1 MPDSVVPSPTPTENH
16 VLDGAPATMALPSDV
31 LREYAHLKL
40 ELGGIVRSLL
50 HAAEQRH
57 DDISVQ
63 DCRRLL
69 ARLAEDRFNLA
80 VVGQFSRGKS
90 SLMNALLGSEKLPT
104 GVLPL
109 TSVITTVSYGETER
123 ALLQREGWSLPQ
135 EITLDQL
142 PEYVT
147 QSQNPGNEKHVILAE
162 VQLPHELLRMGVHF
176 IDTPGIAS
184 AIAANTKTTR
194 RFLPEIDAAILVTS
208 FESPMAEPE
217 IRFLRELHEHVRSMF
232 IVVNKLDLAGDD
244 ERQAVLGSVAETAQ
258 QIFPDAKAR
267 IFAISAKLALR
278 GKKNHSPE
286 EITQSG
292 ILALEDALST
302 FLEKD
307 KAREFLLRAADR
319 ARRIARQQEQSVSI
333 SERARNPEDAA
344 VIERRVDE
352 LSTGISHDREMMT
365 FSMRRRL
372 PHLFCERCAA
382 IAPLWTG
389 VDEALL
395 GREIEGWLSRENGG
409 MPGNTFQDFLTSRL
423 QQVVENWQ
431 FLHRNHIER
440 IFQELTSGESRA
452 IEGLARRIDD
462 LAASVLGM
470 NTDASLARPL
480 DSHRLAF
487 PELDLSLAEVAVPWW
502 YELMPPG
509 RFRNYLVRRWC
520 GHTEFGAIYRQAVS
534 ESLGAGMT
542 EWIGAVDSDLE
553 RRTERAE
560 KHIADLLHQEPAS
573 ADLVEIRQL
582 IDRVHDFERAV
593 SSPGT
598 TISQG
603 EPRTFAHLTG
613 SENRPAARPC
623 SICLRIERTL
633 DEFMAHRQ
641 YELSISESEQRS
653 HALRLGFCPLHTWQ
667 YEAISSPQGVCA
679 SYAALLILYA
689 TRMRLLAQDCA
700 SVEAMSAGIR
710 LILPTSKS
718 CEACQLIAST
728 ENAASHEQARQLG
741 TKDDQPSL
749 CAFHLRAV
757 LAANPDLKTA
767 AALLLR
773 EASIFDRLAEDMRSH
788 VLKHEAQRRNLSTN
802 AERDAA
808 TAGLALLV
816 GTPNLVG
823 ARRIE

>member
-1 MPDSVVPSPTPTENH
+1 MPP
-16 VLDGAPATMALPSDV
+16 PSDV

-40 ELGGIVRSLL
+40 DLGGIVRSLL
-50 HAAEQRH
+50 RAAEQRH
-57 DDISVQ
+57 GDISVQ
-63 DCRRLL
+63 NCRRLL

-104 GVLPL
+104 GILPL
-109 TSVITTVSYGETER
+109 TSVITTVSYGETEK
-123 ALLQREGWSLPQ
+123 ALLQREGWTLPQ

-184 AIAANTKTTR
+184 AIAANTRTTR

-208 FESPMAEPE
+208 FESPMAEAE
-217 IRFLRELHEHVRSMF
+217 IRFLRELREHVRKVF
-232 IVVNKLDLAGDD
+232 VVVNKLDLAGSQ
-244 ERQAVLGSVAETAQ
+244 ERQTVLDSVGETAQ
-258 QIFPDAKAR
+258 QIFPDAQVG

-278 GKKNHSPE
+278 GKKNHSGE
-286 EITQSG
+286 EVTQSG

-302 FLEKD
+302 FLRKD
-307 KAREFLLRAADR
+307 KAREFLLRAAAR
-319 ARRIARQQEQSVSI
+319 AGQIARQQEQSIVI
-333 SERARNPEDAA
+333 AERARNPEDAA

-352 LSTGISHDREMMT
+352 LSRGVSHDREMMT

-382 IAPLWTG
+382 ITPLWTAA
-389 VDEALL
+389 DEALL

-409 MPGNTFQDFLTSRL
+409 MPGKTFRDFLTSRL
-423 QQVVENWQ
+423 QQVAENWQ
-431 FLHRNHIER
+431 FLHRIQIER
-440 IFQELTSGESRA
+440 IFQELTSGESSA
-452 IEGLARRIDD
+452 IDGLAKRIED
-462 LAASVLGM
+462 LAGSMLGIK
-470 NTDASLARPL
+470 TDVSLAGPL
-480 DSHRLAF
+480 DSRQLAF

-502 YELMPPG
+502 YELIPPG
-509 RFRNYLVRRWC
+509 RLRNYLVRRWC
-520 GHTEFGAIYRQAVS
+520 SHTEFGTLYRQAVS
-534 ESLGAGMT
+534 ESLGAGMN
-542 EWIGAVDSDLE
+542 EWIGAVDADLE
-553 RRTERAE
+553 RRTERAG
-560 KHIADLLHQEPAS
+560 KQITALLHQEPAS

-582 IDRVHDFERAV
+582 IERVHDFERAV
-593 SSPGT
+593 SSCEG
-598 TISQG
+598 TISLG

-613 SENRPAARPC
+613 SEDRPAVRPC
-623 SICLRIERTL
+623 SICRRIERTL

-641 YELSISESEQRS
+641 YELSISESEQSS
-653 HALRLGFCPLHTWQ
+653 HASRSGFCPLHTWQ

-679 SYAALLILYA
+679 SYADLLILYA
-689 TRMRLLAQDCA
+689 TRMRLLARDCA
-700 SVEAMSAGIR
+700 SVEAMAAGIR

-718 CEACQLIAST
+718 CEACQLITST
-728 ENAASHEQARQLG
+728 ERASSHEQARQLG

-749 CAFHLRAV
+749 CAFHLQAV
-757 LAANPDLKTA
+757 LVASPDLKAA

-773 EASIFDRLAEDMRSH
+773 EASMFDRLGEDMRNY
-788 VLKHEAQRRNLSTN
+788 VLKHGAQRRNLSTN
-802 AERDAA
+802 AEQDAA

-816 GTPNLVG
+816 GTGNLVG